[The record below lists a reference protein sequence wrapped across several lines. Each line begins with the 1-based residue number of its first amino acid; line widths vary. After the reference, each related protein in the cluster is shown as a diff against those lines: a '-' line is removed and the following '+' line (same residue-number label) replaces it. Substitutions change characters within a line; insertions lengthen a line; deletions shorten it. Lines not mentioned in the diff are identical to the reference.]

1 MKNQEKENKEEEVFI
16 NIGPR
21 EFKEKF
27 KPVRGTRLMLKVS
40 NRASTKTLFSLLKR
54 NSKFIMVTS
63 FMKERSMS
71 FCMKVEWRPSFFQ
84 LSAVKAWLS

>member
-27 KPVRGTRLMLKVS
+27 KPVRGTRLMLKES
-40 NRASTKTLFSLLKR
+40 NRASTKTLFSLLK
-54 NSKFIMVTS
+54 
-63 FMKERSMS
+63 
-71 FCMKVEWRPSFFQ
+71 
-84 LSAVKAWLS
+84 